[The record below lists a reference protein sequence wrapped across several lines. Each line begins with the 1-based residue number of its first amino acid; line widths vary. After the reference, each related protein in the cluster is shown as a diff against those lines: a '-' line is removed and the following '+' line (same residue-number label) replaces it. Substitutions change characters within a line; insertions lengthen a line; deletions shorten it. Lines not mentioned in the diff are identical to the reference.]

1 MFINGENHFIE
12 FPEEGHRTHTICKY
26 VGTDYTAI
34 EVSKHPSYSAASDA
48 LKTLHVET
56 LKQSAVTRKRAK
68 TVFPTDE
75 IPHLWM
81 HKVQGSARNAGG
93 NLYFNGDTIY
103 SYGSHFPLAIHVQNA
118 KGKPAILINS
128 GSYSV
133 TTSGHQ
139 SAVRQ
144 AIPSDAVT
152 FTVPYLS
159 EDRYLSND
167 HARNVKH
174 FQDEI
179 EQASIKA
186 SRARSNRDRL
196 LGSAVKYAESLK
208 AYCTFF
214 GLKCPKVKLYGV
226 NDLPSLEADLIRK
239 QIAETKKRKAE
250 EKQRE
255 LAAIKA
261 AEEGIAAFRAGEDYS
276 RFNLYNVPTMLR
288 IKGDEVETSRG
299 VRIPIDYA
307 VRGLRFVRAVIAKGE
322 DWQSNGHTFHLG
334 HYVLDRVSKDGTI
347 KAGCHV
353 ITLDEI
359 ERIAPELEAV
369 KVTGVL

>member
-1 MFINGENHFIE
+1 MFINGENHFIK
-12 FPEEGHRTHTICKY
+12 FPEDGKRTHTICKY
-26 VGTDYTAI
+26 VGTDYTAV

-81 HKVQGSARNAGG
+81 HKVQESARNAGG

-103 SYGSHFPLAIHVQNA
+103 SYGSHFPLATHVQNA

-167 HARNVKH
+167 QARNVKH

-186 SRARSNRDRL
+186 SRARSNRDWL

-226 NDLPSLEADLIRK
+226 NDLPSLKADLIKK

-288 IKGDEVETSRG
+288 VNGEEVETSKG
-299 VRIPIDYA
+299 ARIPIDHA
-307 VRGLRFVRAVIAKGE
+307 VKGLRFVRAVIAKGE

-334 HYVLDRVSKDGTI
+334 HYALDRVSKDGTI

-359 ERIAPELEAV
+359 ERIAPALEAV
-369 KVTGVL
+369 KETGVL